1 MDISLGLTPAGLYY
15 ALICGLK
22 GNEWAYK
29 NKKWESDEK
38 FRKSQDIQ
46 TIVFIVL
53 KMVIL
58 PIIYL
63 SIVLVLAFSF
73 AFVITK
79 EMSSSPFKAS
89 PTLEKI
95 ADVIIAYNS
104 IYFESY
110 KIEKNENK
118 FYILPGD
125 WAGYSFGDK
134 KDTFDMA
141 ATAAALERMKKYP
154 GKSYSKKTEL
164 PRTKIYNSKNNE
176 LLGEFTLE
184 KSINNNADFKEIMKA
199 AFTAYKFYKPTVK

>member
-1 MDISLGLTPAGLYY
+1 
-15 ALICGLK
+15 
-22 GNEWAYK
+22 
-29 NKKWESDEK
+29 
-38 FRKSQDIQ
+38 
-46 TIVFIVL
+46 
-53 KMVIL
+53 
-58 PIIYL
+58 
-63 SIVLVLAFSF
+63 
-73 AFVITK
+73 
-79 EMSSSPFKAS
+79 MSSSPSKAS

-154 GKSYSKKTEL
+154 GKSYSKKPNYREQ
-164 PRTKIYNSKNNE
+164 
-176 LLGEFTLE
+176 
-184 KSINNNADFKEIMKA
+184 
-199 AFTAYKFYKPTVK
+199 KFIIQK